1 VIEFRNVKVEM
12 NSVPAVA
19 ADEFERLPNRYR
31 IMRLSYLGLTAFV
44 TLAIGVWVACN
55 PVKSEEG
62 IPTIVWIAG
71 GVACAFLII
80 WGVEEILGFQKRG
93 FLLRELDITYR
104 SGFWK
109 HQETTVPFSRI
120 QHSEIVQGP
129 LARIFGICT
138 LKLFTAGSSGANLRI
153 PGMDKLE
160 AERMRKYIDERTAI
174 R

>member
-1 VIEFRNVKVEM
+1 M
-12 NSVPAVA
+12 NSVPAVSA
-19 ADEFERLPNRYR
+19 EEFELLPNRYR
-31 IMRLSYLGLTAFV
+31 IMRLSYFVLTTV
-44 TLAIGVWVACN
+44 VVLAIGVWVVFN
-55 PVKSEEG
+55 PVNSEG
-62 IPTIVWIAG
+62 GVPTIVWVAG
-71 GVACAFLII
+71 GAAGAFLMI
-80 WGVEEILGFQKRG
+80 WGTEEFLGFQRRG

-109 HQETTVPFSRI
+109 HQQTTVPFSRI

-153 PGMDKLE
+153 PGMDKLD
-160 AERMRKYIDERTAI
+160 AERMRKYIDERTSL